1 MPFKEVNELRKNGQL
16 DEALAMAVAD
26 VTADPTNIWNKRGLA
41 WVYYELLKQTTDIL
55 RSDYFTQFLSP
66 VNKIKLP
73 GEEHLFWEQIAWQI
87 GKMTFLMQKN
97 LPGNMDYLNQ
107 CFTALREMPLPRPS
121 ESYSFVLKAFHRA
134 NKSWKQYIDFL
145 DWWGLE
151 NLRPEDYLPEQ
162 MPDGKTTMAL
172 AEQVIVAYARI
183 LSETPENEERIKA
196 FMPLLDR
203 VIHNH
208 PEYQYP
214 PYYKGKLLLSLG
226 DQENVLEAFLPFAR
240 KKQSEFWIWDLLSQ
254 TFPEGDIRKT
264 ACLSQALMCRA
275 DARFLGKVRL
285 KLAEWFVVQQH
296 FAEAKTEIE
305 AIANIYTAEGWNL
318 MPEAK
323 AIQQLPWYQDT
334 SGNTDNFPF
343 YKQFRELAEEILF
356 GELPEQVI
364 VVDFVNTEREILS
377 FVAEDGSHGTLKYKK
392 RLRNVRIGD
401 LFRVRMEKNSQND
414 QYKAYTIK
422 SASSESGTDLKKSFE
437 GTILIQIG
445 RAFGF
450 VDDLFIAPDWINKR
464 HLTNGQLIKG
474 DCIRSWHSKKNEI
487 VWKVITLKS
496 GLT

>member
-16 DEALAMAVAD
+16 NEALAMALAD
-26 VTADPTNIWNKRGLA
+26 AAADPKNIWNKRSLA
-41 WVYYELLKQTTDIL
+41 WVYYEYLKRTTDIL
-55 RSDYFTQFLSP
+55 HSDYFTQLLNAT
-66 VNKIKLP
+66 NKLKLP
-73 GEEHLFWEQIAWQI
+73 GDELLFWEQIAWQI

-97 LPGNMDYLNQ
+97 IPGNMDYLNH
-107 CFTALREMPLPRPS
+107 CFTALKEMPLPRPS
-121 ESYSFVLKAFHRA
+121 ESYSFVLKSFHRA

-183 LSETPENEERIKA
+183 LSETPDNEERIKA
-196 FMPLLDR
+196 FMPLLDQ
-203 VIHNH
+203 VIHDH

-254 TFPEGDIRKT
+254 TFPEGDIRKI

-285 KLAEWFVVQQH
+285 KLAEWFVTQQQ

-305 AIANIYTAEGWNL
+305 AIANIYMVEGWNL

-323 AIQQLPWYQDT
+323 AIQHLQWYQET
-334 SGNTDNFPF
+334 SGTTDNFPF

-356 GELPEQVI
+356 GSLPERVI
-364 VVDFVNTEREILS
+364 VVDFVNAEKEILS

-401 LFRVRMEKNSQND
+401 LFTVRMEKNIQND
-414 QYKAYTIK
+414 QYKVFTIK
-422 SASSESGTDLKKSFE
+422 SALSESGSGLKKSFE
-437 GTILIQIG
+437 GTILIRTGQ
-445 RAFGF
+445 AFGF

-464 HLTNGQLIKG
+464 QLTNAQLIKG
-474 DCIRSWHSKKNEI
+474 DCIRSWHSKKNEV
-487 VWKVITLKS
+487 VWKVIALKTVS
-496 GLT
+496 P